1 MQFDI
6 ITKPNRYCLNF
17 WWAWNAGK
25 NMYDVDE
32 LIDACKLTSRHHQLE
47 PILYDVDHPLVGS
60 AMAPIATAL
69 KQVRNNRTKL
79 ERRCQKIKIRNLLLP
94 RPSVALLFGLFFRA
108 VICLFRFVSLCCIR
122 FRLFG

>member
-94 RPSVALLFGLFFRA
+94 RPSVALLFGLFF
-108 VICLFRFVSLCCIR
+108 
-122 FRLFG
+122 GQ